1 MPYAFPYTYLSP
13 PAPLTDY
20 RSGGCGC
27 FGCENETQRRE
38 DVRSGAGP
46 AFEAALE
53 AFFMAGE
60 CRCSNCRSYVVA
72 RVIDAAGVGDAP
84 AADAPA
90 ADAPAHADAPAADAP
105 AADAAD
111 LLVDEDEED
120 EEPRCYC
127 CGEQAECD
135 CHACRN
141 CGDRFRS
148 SEACDRRDCGGC
160 PDCCPHVTC
169 DSCDVRRHGDSICS
183 ECSTCDSCCSCWYC
197 EGCEETHAEGVR
209 QCPDCSC
216 CTDRCDCASA
226 SREDSEGEN
235 SSPSGR
241 GRPRFVRLGAE
252 PTFHKGETFKRNPSR
267 RFISVEIEVARSAED
282 TSRHVDP
289 VVSRWEGTAVVEDGS
304 LPDSGYEINTAPTS
318 GDAFIER
325 IEELSAALGR
335 ADAIVTTACGMHVHV
350 DARDLSYRALQRAV
364 ALYARVEPALFDMVP
379 ASRKNNRY
387 CQRCGPEFLQ
397 RGIAASLERASGKS
411 PKQAKG
417 VLVQAVYG
425 ENVDDVY
432 GKERFES
439 RSKYKYDDARYAA
452 LNLHSWFYRGTVEV
466 RLAAGTTNAKKITCW
481 AMIVASLLDWAKAH
495 RDADVAALPE
505 NALEALLSVI
515 PTEEVREWARE
526 RHGMFRRA

>member
-505 NALEALLSVI
+505 NPLEALLSVI